1 MARAVERIR
10 VLFAE
15 RAAAAF
21 GGLRDAL
28 DRQPDMVVAK
38 TVAGRGLGLLVA
50 VREER
55 PDVVVVELEQGQ
67 LPGECTHV
75 LGEDP
80 HIAVLALGAGK
91 KSKIYRFELQER
103 DVSGLSTD
111 GLIDAIRATLRIG
124 N

>member
-1 MARAVERIR
+1 MAAAMERIR
-10 VLFAE
+10 VLFVE
-15 RAAAAF
+15 GAAVAL
-21 GGLRDAL
+21 GGLRDAF
-28 DRQPDMVVAK
+28 DRQPDMVVVK

-67 LPGECTHV
+67 LPGDCTHL

-91 KSKIYRFELQER
+91 QCKIYRFELQER

>member
-38 TVAGRGLGLLVA
+38 TVAGRGLRLLVA
-50 VREER
+50 VREEL
-55 PDVVVVELEQGQ
+55 PDVVVVEFEQGQ

-75 LGEDP
+75 LSEDP
-80 HIAVLALGAGK
+80 HIAVLALGAEK
-91 KSKIYRFELQER
+91 QCKIYRFELQER

>member
-1 MARAVERIR
+1 MAGAVERIR

-15 RAAAAF
+15 GAAAAL

-28 DRQPDMVVAK
+28 DRQPDMVVVK
-38 TVAGRGLGLLVA
+38 TVAGGGLSLLFA

-55 PDVVVVELEQGQ
+55 PDVVVVEFKQEQ

-80 HIAVLALGAGK
+80 HIAVLALGAGEQC
-91 KSKIYRFELQER
+91 KIYRFDLQER
-103 DVSGLSTD
+103 DVSGLSMD

>member
-1 MARAVERIR
+1 MAAAMERIR
-10 VLFAE
+10 VLFVE
-15 RAAAAF
+15 GAAVAL
-21 GGLRDAL
+21 GGLRDAF
-28 DRQPDMVVAK
+28 DRQPDMVVVK

-67 LPGECTHV
+67 LPGDCTHL

>member
-1 MARAVERIR
+1 MVGAVERIR

-15 RAAAAF
+15 GAATAVR
-21 GGLRDAL
+21 GLRDAL
-28 DRQPDMVVAK
+28 DRQRDMVVVK
-38 TVAGRGLGLLVA
+38 TIAGRGLGLLVA

-55 PDVVVVELEQGQ
+55 PDVVVVELERGQ

-80 HIAVLALGAGK
+80 HIAVLALGAGEQC
-91 KSKIYRFELQER
+91 KIYRFDLQGR
-103 DVSGLSTD
+103 DVSDLSLD